1 MLKLSV
7 YASYRANNSTCVSG
21 DTLLSFFLK
30 KKRVMEGSVIGY
42 FPLPVFLYMVFYAVR
57 HMRWRRL
64 QQQRL
69 QQLQKIEEEEKGLRL
84 YFD

>member
-1 MLKLSV
+1 
-7 YASYRANNSTCVSG
+7 
-21 DTLLSFFLK
+21 
-30 KKRVMEGSVIGY
+30 MEGSVIGY

-64 QQQRL
+64 QQQ
-69 QQLQKIEEEEKGLRL
+69 QQQLLQKIEEEEKGLRL

>member
-7 YASYRANNSTCVSG
+7 YASHRANNSTRVSS
-21 DTLLSFFLK
+21 DTPLSFFK

-69 QQLQKIEEEEKGLRL
+69 QLQKIEEEEKGLRL

>member
-1 MLKLSV
+1 MRHTVPIIVHACLVILS
-7 YASYRANNSTCVSG
+7 C
-21 DTLLSFFLK
+21 LFFK

-64 QQQRL
+64 QQQ
-69 QQLQKIEEEEKGLRL
+69 QQQLLQKIEEEEKGLRL